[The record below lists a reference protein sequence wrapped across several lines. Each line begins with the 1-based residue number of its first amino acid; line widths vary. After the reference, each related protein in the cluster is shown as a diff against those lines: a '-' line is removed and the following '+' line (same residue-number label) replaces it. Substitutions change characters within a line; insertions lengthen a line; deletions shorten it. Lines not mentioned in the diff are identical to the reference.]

1 MAQWVRRLL
10 TRALHEHTDLC
21 SKPQHQHQK
30 PSMAAHI
37 CNCSIGVGGVEME
50 NHRGLLATS
59 LEENDE
65 PRFSETTCLK
75 GIR

>member
-10 TRALHEHTDLC
+10 THALHEHKDLC

-30 PSMAAHI
+30 PGMAAHI
-37 CNCSIGVGGVEME
+37 CNCSIAGGVEME

-59 LEENDE
+59 LKENDE